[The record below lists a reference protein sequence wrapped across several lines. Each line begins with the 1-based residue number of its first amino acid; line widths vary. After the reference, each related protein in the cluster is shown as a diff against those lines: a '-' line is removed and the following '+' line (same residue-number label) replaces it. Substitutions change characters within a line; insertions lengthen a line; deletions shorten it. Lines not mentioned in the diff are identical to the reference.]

1 MSLAQL
7 TVLIIYFSVLIVM
20 AIFGMHRYHLVY
32 LYTRHKKNVPQ
43 PKGRFE
49 VLPRVTIQLPLFNE
63 MHVVTRLVDAVCR
76 IDYPKDRLEIQVLD
90 DSTDETQSLA
100 QLCVERHRQEGF
112 EISYHHRTNREG
124 FKAGALREGMKRTT
138 SDYIAI
144 FDADFIPPRD
154 IIQRMIPYFT
164 DPKIGMVQT
173 RWGHINRDYSM
184 LTQIQSIMLDGH
196 FILEHAA
203 RNRSGRFF
211 NFNGTAGMWRRAAI
225 TEGGGWQHDTL
236 TEDLD
241 LSYRSQMRGWKF
253 VFLQDVVSPA
263 ELPPEMN
270 AFKSQQHRWAKGS
283 IQTMKKI
290 LPRIWKA
297 DVPLK
302 VKIEA
307 VFHLSANLAYLLMIP
322 LSILMFPSMVIR
334 YNLGW
339 YDLLLVDFPLFAAAT
354 LSVST
359 FYVVCQKEIYAN
371 WPARLKYLPPLMW
384 LGVGLCINNSK
395 AVLEALFNHQ
405 TAFTRTPKYGIETNN
420 DQWKGKKYSGK
431 QDLQPYIE
439 LLFGLYFSFAVFFAL
454 TTGLYPILPF
464 LMLFQIGFLYT
475 ASLSLIQ
482 RKEREEELPVLGM
495 SKIE

>member
-1 MSLAQL
+1 MSGAQL
-7 TVLIIYFSVLIVM
+7 TVLTIYFSVLIVM
-20 AIFGMHRYHLVY
+20 AIYGLHRYHLVY
-32 LYTRHKKNVPQ
+32 LYTRYKNNVPK
-43 PKGRFE
+43 PKGEFE
-49 VLPRVTIQLPLFNE
+49 VFPRITVQLPLYNE
-63 MHVVTRLVDAVCR
+63 MHVVSRLIEATCGM
-76 IDYPKDRLEIQVLD
+76 DYPKDKLEIQVLD
-90 DSTDETQSLA
+90 DSTDETSALA
-100 QLCVERHRQEGF
+100 SILVDRYKQQGF
-112 EISYHHRTNREG
+112 DIRYFHRTDREG
-124 FKAGALREGMKRTT
+124 FKAGALHEGMKRST

-144 FDADFIPPRD
+144 FDADFVPPPALLRT
-154 IIQRMIPYFT
+154 MIHHFT
-164 DPKIGMVQT
+164 DPQVGMVQS

-196 FILEHAA
+196 FVIEHAA

-211 NFNGTAGMWRRAAI
+211 NFNGTAGIWRRRAI
-225 TEGGGWQHDTL
+225 VDGGGWQHDTL

-241 LSYRSQMRGWKF
+241 LSYRAQMRGWKF
-253 VFLQDVVSPA
+253 VFLQDLVSPA

-290 LPRIWKA
+290 LPRVWKA
-297 DVPLK
+297 DVPMRVK
-302 VKIEA
+302 VEA
-307 VFHLSANLAYLLMIP
+307 FFHLSANIAYLLMIP

-339 YDLLLVDFPLFAAAT
+339 YDLLLIDFPLFAAAT

-359 FYVVCQKEIYAN
+359 FYVVCQKEVYAN
-371 WPARLKYLPPLMW
+371 WPSRLRYLPPLMW

-405 TAFTRTPKYGIETNN
+405 TPFARTPKYGIETAN

-431 QDLQPYIE
+431 QDWQPYIE

-464 LMLFQIGFLYT
+464 LLLFQIGFLYT

-482 RKEREEELPVLGM
+482 RKEEDVPVLQM
-495 SKIE
+495 PNAD